1 MWFSVITILLLCL
14 AKNNNRE
21 YIWIWFTCN
30 YSSLVNDFY
39 ICHKKVDNFIFSYDR
54 NCSLALFLKK
64 KFRTALLY
72 WFSICSISSPM
83 DLFFSRA
90 SPFCLWLF
98 SCFSVCP
105 LSFSNLYFLFSL
117 ICHVTD
123 FYYWI
128 LLPLSDPQ
136 EPLKVFYS
144 LIKFDN
150 N

>member
-14 AKNNNRE
+14 AKKNNRE
-21 YIWIWFTCN
+21 YRWIWFTCN
-30 YSSLVNDFY
+30 YSSLVNGFY
-39 ICHKKVDNFIFSYDR
+39 ICHQKSRFFRFSYDI

-64 KFRTALLY
+64 KKIRTALCLK
-72 WFSICSISSPM
+72 FSTDSRSALSLLRWIY
-83 DLFFSRA
+83 FSRVSQFVLSL
-90 SPFCLWLF
+90 SPIYIFFFL
-98 SCFSVCP
+98 
-105 LSFSNLYFLFSL
+105 LS
-117 ICHVTD
+117 VTD

-136 EPLKVFYS
+136 APLKVFYS